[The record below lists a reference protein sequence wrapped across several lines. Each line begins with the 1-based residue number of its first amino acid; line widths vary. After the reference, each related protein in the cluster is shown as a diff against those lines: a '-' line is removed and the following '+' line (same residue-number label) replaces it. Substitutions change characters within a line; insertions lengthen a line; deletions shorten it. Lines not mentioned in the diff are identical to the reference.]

1 MLSCTVF
8 LGKLKKKNPKID
20 EVEQTHSNAVSTF
33 IYSLP
38 VKMDQKKKKGG
49 DLKKVLAKISIV
61 RWHISLV
68 KLELETVQSIS
79 VIICLGT
86 PSIFPDP
93 TLIIVFLLA

>member
-1 MLSCTVF
+1 MRWNRHTVMLCQH
-8 LGKLKKKNPKID
+8 L
-20 EVEQTHSNAVSTF
+20 F
-33 IYSLP
+33 IACQLRWT
-38 VKMDQKKKKGG
+38 KKKKTVG

-93 TLIIVFLLA
+93 TLIIVFVLA